1 MDSSILFDIKLD
13 EWSCFNNSVLFEP
26 IRECSGT
33 HTRKDIKV
41 NEFLLLLSLLDLKCL
56 VIKYN
61 RSGLSEIA
69 SCGCLLPLSFGVVI
83 RHGIEC
89 TATHDSYAMTNDR
102 LYAMTH
108 DRYAMT
114 HDRYAI
120 INDSYA
126 MTHDNYAMTQ
136 DSYAMTHDSYAMT
149 HDSYNT
155 RQLCYDTRQLCYD
168 TRQLCYDTRQLC
180 NDTRQLCYDT
190 RQLCSDAR
198 ELCNDIR
205 QLCGSRTI
213 SAQDNFDGDNSAQNI
228 L

>member
-33 HTRKDIKV
+33 HTHKDIEV
-41 NEFLLLLSLLDLKCL
+41 AECLLVLSLLDLKCL

-83 RHGIEC
+83 RHGTEC

-114 HDRYAI
+114 HDSYAMTHDRYAI
-120 INDSYA
+120 INDSYT
-126 MTHDNYAMTQ
+126 MTHDNYAMTR

-155 RQLCYDTRQLCYD
+155 AVML
-168 TRQLCYDTRQLC
+168 
-180 NDTRQLCYDT
+180 
-190 RQLCSDAR
+190 
-198 ELCNDIR
+198 
-205 QLCGSRTI
+205 
-213 SAQDNFDGDNSAQNI
+213 
-228 L
+228 